1 MPPKRSWRAT
11 TRGADIRTAW
21 RRWRG
26 AGGEIDLI
34 AEDGEGLIFIE
45 VKKARSHAQAAERL
59 SRRQIDRIHASAAE
73 YLGRMPLGQL
83 TDCRFDVAL
92 VDEGG
97 RVEIIEN
104 ADALTRTLPPA
115 RRCAM

>member
-1 MPPKRSWRAT
+1 MSGALAWHSGYAAEEIVARDYAR
-11 TRGADIRTAW
+11 RGHRTAD

-26 AGGEIDLI
+26 TGGEIDLI
-34 AEDGEGLIFIE
+34 AEDGAGLIFIE
-45 VKKARSHAQAAERL
+45 VKKARTHAEAAERL

-73 YLGRMPLGQL
+73 YLGRMPRGQL

-92 VDEGG
+92 VDAGG

-104 ADALTRTLPPA
+104 ATP
-115 RRCAM
+115 C

>member
-1 MPPKRSWRAT
+1 MSGSVAWHSGFAAEEIVARDYAQ
-11 TRGADIRTAW
+11 RGHRTAW

-34 AEDGEGLIFIE
+34 AEDGAGVIFIE
-45 VKKARSHAQAAERL
+45 VKKARTHAQAAERL

-73 YLGRMPLGQL
+73 YLGRMPLGQM

-104 ADALTRTLPPA
+104 ATPY
-115 RRCAM
+115 